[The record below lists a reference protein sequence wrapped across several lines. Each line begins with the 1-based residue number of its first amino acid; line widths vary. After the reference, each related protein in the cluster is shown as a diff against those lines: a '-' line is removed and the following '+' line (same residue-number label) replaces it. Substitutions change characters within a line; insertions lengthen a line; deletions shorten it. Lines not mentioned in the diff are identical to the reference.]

1 MNKKELAVKLAKA
14 TSITQAK
21 AAEIINTIFDPHPGK
36 GLISSELGA
45 SNKVTIPGFGTF
57 GTRTRPP
64 RVGLRPGTKE
74 KLQIKEKTY
83 PYFRPGKTLKEEV
96 AE

>member
-21 AAEIINTIFDPHPGK
+21 AAEIINAIFDPHPGK
-36 GLISSELGA
+36 GLISTELDA
-45 SNKVTIPGFGTF
+45 DHKVTIPGFGTF
-57 GTRTRPP
+57 GTRLRPA
-64 RVGLRPGTKE
+64 RVGLKPGTKE

-96 AE
+96 AD